1 MKPGSPLPVKSDL
14 SHPSPLDVYRTGHD
28 ADSDVSLP
36 PALSQGWFQ
45 SAFVLMKESLRE
57 GKAKSYTNIILLY
70 ICCVLLFFRYIWN
83 YSRAAFFCDDVSSDS
98 QGII

>member
-1 MKPGSPLPVKSDL
+1 MKPGSPLPVTSDL

-57 GKAKSYTNIILLY
+57 GKATSYNNFALYLLCFVILSGTFETFLVPP
-70 ICCVLLFFRYIWN
+70 VL
-83 YSRAAFFCDDVSSDS
+83 
-98 QGII
+98 